1 MPLWGKADKYV
12 VTGTVKLTNSSATAT
27 GNTASAMNTEIN
39 IGDTVFISTA
49 NTAAGVNTRYRVD
62 AIANGTSVT
71 LGQVYNGAT
80 NTAATVWGQ
89 DTPKY
94 ILQNG
99 MPGQRT
105 IDVIGLDLTEA
116 QVAANRAK
124 GLQTPGWIAYRE
136 YTDSAGNTR
145 RRVET
150 LVAMRSMTASVAGDA
165 NDDATAADS

>member
-27 GNTASAMNTEIN
+27 GNTASALNTETN
-39 IGDTVFISTA
+39 IGDTVFLSTA

-62 AIANGTSVT
+62 AIANGTSIT
-71 LGQVYNGAT
+71 LGQAYQGST

-94 ILQNG
+94 ITQNG
-99 MPGQRT
+99 QPGQRT

-116 QVAANRAK
+116 QVAANKAK
-124 GLQTPGWIAYRE
+124 GLVTPGWVAYRE
-136 YTDSAGNTR
+136 TTDSAGNTR
-145 RRVET
+145 RRAET
-150 LVAMRSMTASVAGDA
+150 LVAMRSMTATAASDAG
-165 NDDATAADS
+165 DDATAADS

>member
-12 VTGTVKLTNSSATAT
+12 VTGTVKLTNSTATAT
-27 GNTASAMNTEIN
+27 GNTASALNTELN

-80 NTAATVWGQ
+80 NNAATVWGQ

-99 MPGQRT
+99 QPGQRT
-105 IDVIGLDLTEA
+105 IDVIGVDVTEA
-116 QVAANRAK
+116 QLAANHAK
-124 GLQTPGWIAYRE
+124 SIMTPGWTSYRE

-150 LVAMRSMTASVAGDA
+150 LVAMRSMTASAASDA
-165 NDDATAADS
+165 NDDSTAADS

>member
-12 VTGTVKLTNSSATAT
+12 VTGTVKLTNSTATAT
-27 GNTASAMNTEIN
+27 GNTASALNTETN
-39 IGDTVFISTA
+39 IGDTVFLSTA
-49 NTAAGVNTRYRVD
+49 NTGAGVNTRYRVD
-62 AIANGTSVT
+62 AIANGTSIT
-71 LGQVYNGAT
+71 LGQAYNGTT
-80 NTAATVWGQ
+80 NNAATVWGQ

-99 MPGQRT
+99 QPGQRT
-105 IDVIGLDLTEA
+105 IDVIGLDVTEA
-116 QVAANRAK
+116 QLAANHAK
-124 GLQTPGWIAYRE
+124 GLMTPGWTSYRE

-165 NDDATAADS
+165 NDDSTAPDA

>member
-12 VTGTVKLTNSSATAT
+12 VTGTVKLTNSTATAT
-27 GNTASAMNTEIN
+27 GNTASALNTETN

-62 AIANGTSVT
+62 AIANGTSIT

-80 NTAATVWGQ
+80 NNAATVWGQ

-99 MPGQRT
+99 QPGQRT
-105 IDVIGLDLTEA
+105 IDVVGVDLTEA
-116 QVAANRAK
+116 QVAANMAK
-124 GLQTPGWIAYRE
+124 GIKTPGWTAYRE

-150 LVAMRSMTASVAGDA
+150 LVAMRSMTASVASDA
-165 NDDATAADS
+165 GDDATLADS